1 MTQTIE
7 QLAARV
13 RELEEENARLSDG
26 AVCGDCDGSGWLENR
41 VEGRYPCACMTEAEP
56 YQLLAEQLAA
66 AQAYAEQLREA
77 LVVLNGVSDIGC
89 SLVYEALALPSDT
102 SALDAYVAEK
112 VKEASTQLLEK
123 LEQLTQ
129 QRDLAVEAI
138 RHCIAAMGSV
148 TDVKKAMDWPQL
160 HNAQMLSLQA
170 LDAIKESEAK

>member
-7 QLAARV
+7 QLTR
-13 RELEEENARLSDG
+13 
-26 AVCGDCDGSGWLENR
+26 
-41 VEGRYPCACMTEAEP
+41 
-56 YQLLAEQLAA
+56 
-66 AQAYAEQLREA
+66 
-77 LVVLNGVSDIGC
+77 
-89 SLVYEALALPSDT
+89 
-102 SALDAYVAEK
+102 
-112 VKEASTQLLEK
+112 
-123 LEQLTQ
+123 